1 MYTYWRAI
9 QSQEETSSGCWLFV
23 GVCSKPKATVDA
35 GSDFMPSRGGLRNQC
50 LEWLEH
56 LDVLGVTVKGWLE
69 SLLGMRG
76 NHLVH
81 WILVMVFLMN
91 RCSSL

>member
-1 MYTYWRAI
+1 MGTYRYIITCISIGGLSKTRKKYLLGA
-9 QSQEETSSGCWLFV
+9 GCLV

-56 LDVLGVTVKGWLE
+56 LDVLGLTVKGWLE
-69 SLLGMRG
+69 SFLGMRG
-76 NHLVH
+76 N
-81 WILVMVFLMN
+81 
-91 RCSSL
+91 R